1 MKKLLLLSAL
11 LIFACSSDDNDNTN
25 NNNSNDPI
33 VGAWE
38 IFYSEALDSSNQW
51 DGGFETPIGD
61 FTWIFKSD
69 GSYDIIDSGFLEQNW
84 GTWTNTG
91 NNIYKITDT
100 EGEYFDTIN
109 FLCSNNILIY
119 DFDGEYNTLEYFQ
132 KEGYNYQN
140 CNELTFNA
148 N

>member
-1 MKKLLLLSAL
+1 MKKLLLLSAIL
-11 LIFACSSDDNDNTN
+11 VFACSSDDNDN
-25 NNNSNDPI
+25 NNSNDPI
-33 VGAWE
+33 VGTWE
-38 IFYSEALDSSNQW
+38 IFYSEALDPPDQW
-51 DGGFETPIGD
+51 SGSFETPIGD

-69 GSYDIIDSGFLEQNW
+69 GTYDIIDSGLLEQNI

-91 NNIYKITDT
+91 NNIYKFTDDGDN
-100 EGEYFDTIN
+100 ENFDTIN

-119 DFDGEYNTLEYFQ
+119 DYSGSYSTLEYFQ

-140 CNELTFNA
+140 CNEITYNA

>member
-1 MKKLLLLSAL
+1 MKKLLLLSAIL
-11 LIFACSSDDNDNTN
+11 VFACSSDDNDN
-25 NNNSNDPI
+25 NNSNDPI
-33 VGAWE
+33 VGTWE
-38 IFYSEALDSSNQW
+38 IFYSETFLDISNQW
-51 DGGFETPIGD
+51 SGSFDTLIGD

-69 GSYDIIDSGFLEQNW
+69 GTYDIIDSGLLEQNM

-91 NNIYKITDT
+91 NNIYKITD
-100 EGEYFDTIN
+100 GDDEYFDTIN

-119 DFDGEYNTLEYFQ
+119 DFNGSYSILEYFQ

-140 CNELTFNA
+140 CNEITYNA

>member
-11 LIFACSSDDNDNTN
+11 LIFACSSDDSSNDNN
-25 NNNSNDPI
+25 INDPI
-33 VGAWE
+33 VGTWE
-38 IFYSEALDSSNQW
+38 IFYSEATDGSNNWQ
-51 DGGFETPIGD
+51 GSFENPIGD
-61 FTWIFKSD
+61 FTWVFNSD
-69 GSYDIIDSGFLEQNW
+69 GSYDTIDGGFLEQNI

-91 NNIYKITDT
+91 NNVYQFTD
-100 EGEYFDTIN
+100 GQDDLFDTIT

-119 DFDGEYNTLEYFQ
+119 DFDGTYNQLEYFQ

-140 CNELTFNA
+140 CNEIEYNS

>member
-1 MKKLLLLSAL
+1 MKKLLLLSAIL
-11 LIFACSSDDNDNTN
+11 VFACSSDDNDN
-25 NNNSNDPI
+25 NNSNDPI
-33 VGAWE
+33 VGTWE
-38 IFYSEALDSSNQW
+38 IFYSEANDSSNQW
-51 DGGFETPIGD
+51 SGTFETPIGD

-69 GSYDIIDSGFLEQNW
+69 GTYDIIDSGLLEQNI

-91 NNIYKITDT
+91 NNIYKFTDDGDN
-100 EGEYFDTIN
+100 ENFDTIN

-119 DFDGEYNTLEYFQ
+119 DYSGSYSTLEYFQ

-140 CNELTFNA
+140 CNEITYNA

>member
-1 MKKLLLLSAL
+1 MKKLLLLSAIL
-11 LIFACSSDDNDNTN
+11 VFACSSDDNDN
-25 NNNSNDPI
+25 NNSNDPI
-33 VGAWE
+33 VGTWE
-38 IFYSEALDSSNQW
+38 IFYSEALDPSNQW
-51 DGGFETPIGD
+51 SGSFETPIGD

-69 GSYDIIDSGFLEQNW
+69 GTYDIIDSGLLEQNI

-91 NNIYKITDT
+91 NNIYKFTDDGDN
-100 EGEYFDTIN
+100 ENFDTIN

-119 DFDGEYNTLEYFQ
+119 DYSGSYSTLEYFQ

-140 CNELTFNA
+140 CNEITYNA

>member
-1 MKKLLLLSAL
+1 MKKLLLLSAF
-11 LIFACSSDDNDNTN
+11 LIFACSSDNNDNTYI
-25 NNNSNDPI
+25 NNSNDPI

-38 IFYSEALDSSNQW
+38 IFYSEGLDSSNQW
-51 DGGFETPIGD
+51 DGSFDTPIGD

-69 GSYDIIDSGFLEQNW
+69 GSYDIIDSGFLEENM

-91 NNIYKITDT
+91 DNIYKFT
-100 EGEYFDTIN
+100 EGEDEYFDTIY

-119 DFDGEYNTLEYFQ
+119 DFGGAYSELEYFQ

-140 CNELTFNA
+140 CNEITFNA

>member
-1 MKKLLLLSAL
+1 MKKLLLLSAIL
-11 LIFACSSDDNDNTN
+11 VFACSSDDNDN
-25 NNNSNDPI
+25 NNSNDPI
-33 VGAWE
+33 VGTWE
-38 IFYSEALDSSNQW
+38 IFYSEANDSSNQW
-51 DGGFETPIGD
+51 SGTFETPIGD

-69 GSYDIIDSGFLEQNW
+69 GTYDIIDSGLLEQNI

-91 NNIYKITDT
+91 NNIYKFTDDGDN
-100 EGEYFDTIN
+100 ENFDTIN

-119 DFDGEYNTLEYFQ
+119 DYGGSYNTLEYFQ

-140 CNELTFNA
+140 CNEITYNA